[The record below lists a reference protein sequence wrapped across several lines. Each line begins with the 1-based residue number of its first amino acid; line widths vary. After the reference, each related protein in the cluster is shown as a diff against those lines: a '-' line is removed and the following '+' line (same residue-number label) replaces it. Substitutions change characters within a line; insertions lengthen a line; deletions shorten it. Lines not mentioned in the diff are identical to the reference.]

1 MNSNQFWEA
10 NGQADA
16 NAQLTGLGLPAEW
29 NTTPEGFNPN
39 TYTPVGNMNPLS
51 MNPHLNAAFASTPS
65 QAYSSRPTMPQG
77 SMAMSYNNVAPQGNM
92 VLQDTTMSQGN
103 MVPQGNM
110 MIPQGNM
117 APQPSFLHVPAQG
130 LSSPLGPTNYQ
141 AQDYSYQ
148 QRRAEYNAA
157 VQTQRQE
164 FQRAN
169 KTSRSRPNRRRLQAR
184 IENNRQSQSIPAGL
198 PEGLIDSP
206 VASAVVAGPVAAA
219 GPVVETTGQ
228 DPGQD
233 VDPVAGLES
242 LFGEGEFGG
251 LFGEGES
258 GGLFGEGE
266 FGGLFGEGD
275 FENLFGD
282 DELEAFFGESG
293 GEPDTGTATAGAAV
307 RAPSPRSLAFL
318 SSLPSLPAM
327 VSESVP
333 ERTPVATSPATLS
346 ESTSPGTEQPAK
358 KRRTKIGSQSCEMCR
373 KSRKACHRQE
383 NTYSCVRC
391 HTAGMPCN
399 KFDPNAAKPSDGRTN
414 NTVQRNHQRI
424 YDEGR
429 SVIEKLWK
437 TLAAIVPQSANE
449 APELVARR
457 LALAQAIQARMPTNN
472 VESWVPITDM
482 EIEALGLAMYGIN
495 FRPDCFSIVGGS
507 RSHVERP
514 SRCEKLVE
522 ERKACHDLV
531 DKVSRFVTALVDCI
545 GYAADPSSIDWLPTH
560 VANLLNIPSPTRNSK
575 SRAITLSPL
584 PFKKHLGNIANNA
597 ATA

>member
-1 MNSNQFWEA
+1 MKPLLYKMNSNQYWEA

-16 NAQLTGLGLPAEW
+16 NTQLTGLGLLAEW

-39 TYTPVGNMNPLS
+39 TYTPEGNMTPLG
-51 MNPHLNAAFASTPS
+51 MNPHLNAVYGSTPS
-65 QAYSSRPTMPQG
+65 QAYSVGPIMPQG
-77 SMAMSYNNVAPQGNM
+77 SMAMSYDNMAPQGNMTISYDNMVAQGNMTIPYSNMVPQDNIMMPQGNM
-92 VLQDTTMSQGN
+92 VLQDTIMSQGN
-103 MVPQGNM
+103 MVLQDTIMSQGNIVPQGNM

-117 APQPSFLHVPAQG
+117 APQPSFLHVPAQS
-130 LSSPLGPTNYQ
+130 LSSPFSPTNNQ

-148 QRRAEYNAA
+148 QRKAEFVAA

-164 FQRAN
+164 SQRAN
-169 KTSRSRPNRRRLQAR
+169 RKSRSGHHRRGCQAR
-184 IENNRQSQSIPAGL
+184 IQNNGQSQSIPAVL
-198 PEGLIDSP
+198 PEGLIDNP
-206 VASAVVAGPVAAA
+206 VAPVAVAT
-219 GPVVETTGQ
+219 PVVETTCQ
-228 DPGQD
+228 DPGH
-233 VDPVAGLES
+233 VDPVAVPFDRVVLES
-242 LFGEGEFGG
+242 LFS
-251 LFGEGES
+251 EGES
-258 GGLFGEGE
+258 
-266 FGGLFGEGD
+266 GGLFGEGD

-293 GEPDTGTATAGAAV
+293 GEPDTGTANAGAAIP
-307 RAPSPRSLAFL
+307 APSPLSLTFSSSPPGL
-318 SSLPSLPAM
+318 SAM
-327 VSESVP
+327 
-333 ERTPVATSPATLS
+333 
-346 ESTSPGTEQPAK
+346 
-358 KRRTKIGSQSCEMCR
+358 SCEMCR

-399 KFDPNAAKPSDGRTN
+399 KFDPSAAKPSDGRTN

-437 TLAAIVPQSANE
+437 ALAAIVPQSANE

-457 LALAQAIQARMPTNN
+457 LALAQGIHARMPANN

-482 EIEALGLAMYGIN
+482 DIEALGLAMHGLN
-495 FRPDCFSIVGGS
+495 FRPDCLSIVGGP
-507 RSHVERP
+507 RSYVERP

-545 GYAADPSSIDWLPTH
+545 VYAADPSHNNWLPTH
-560 VANLLNIPSPTRNSK
+560 VANLLHVPRCVEEHISCGNP
-575 SRAITLSPL
+575 LSL
-584 PFKKHLGNIANNA
+584 AFKKHLGNIVNNA
-597 ATA
+597 ATD

>member
-1 MNSNQFWEA
+1 MAPQ
-10 NGQADA
+10 
-16 NAQLTGLGLPAEW
+16 
-29 NTTPEGFNPN
+29 
-39 TYTPVGNMNPLS
+39 GNMTISYDNMVAQGNMTIP
-51 MNPHLNAAFASTPS
+51 
-65 QAYSSRPTMPQG
+65 YSNMVPQDNI
-77 SMAMSYNNVAPQGNM
+77 MMPQGNM
-92 VLQDTTMSQGN
+92 VLQDTIMSQGNMVLQDTIMSQGNIVPQGNMVLQDTIMSQGN

-117 APQPSFLHVPAQG
+117 APQPSFLHVPAQS
-130 LSSPLGPTNYQ
+130 LSSPFSPTNNQ

-148 QRRAEYNAA
+148 QRKAEFVAA

-164 FQRAN
+164 SQRAN
-169 KTSRSRPNRRRLQAR
+169 RKSRSGHHRRGCQAR
-184 IENNRQSQSIPAGL
+184 IQNNGQSQSIPAVL
-198 PEGLIDSP
+198 PEGLIDNP
-206 VASAVVAGPVAAA
+206 VAPVAVAT
-219 GPVVETTGQ
+219 PVVETTCQ
-228 DPGQD
+228 DPGH
-233 VDPVAGLES
+233 VDPVAVPFDRVVLES
-242 LFGEGEFGG
+242 LFS
-251 LFGEGES
+251 EGES
-258 GGLFGEGE
+258 
-266 FGGLFGEGD
+266 GGLFGEGD

-293 GEPDTGTATAGAAV
+293 GEPDTGTANAGAAIP
-307 RAPSPRSLAFL
+307 APSPLSLTFSSSPPGL
-318 SSLPSLPAM
+318 SAM
-327 VSESVP
+327 VSDSVP
-333 ERTPVATSPATLS
+333 ERTPVSTSPAMLS

-358 KRRTKIGSQSCEMCR
+358 KRRNKIGSQSCEMCR

-399 KFDPNAAKPSDGRTN
+399 KFDPSAAKPSDGRTN

-437 TLAAIVPQSANE
+437 ALAAIVPQSANE

-457 LALAQAIQARMPTNN
+457 LALAQGIHARMPANN

-482 EIEALGLAMYGIN
+482 DIEALGLAMHGLN
-495 FRPDCFSIVGGS
+495 FRPDCLSIVGGP
-507 RSHVERP
+507 RSYVERP

-545 GYAADPSSIDWLPTH
+545 VYAADPSHNNWLPTH
-560 VANLLNIPSPTRNSK
+560 VANLLHVPRCVEEHISCGNP
-575 SRAITLSPL
+575 LSL
-584 PFKKHLGNIANNA
+584 AFKKHLGNIVNNA
-597 ATA
+597 ATD